1 MSGGELER
9 AVRADIAAV
18 VNTAPFGESLAELAT
33 LLAGVLTDLV
43 ERPTLMTAH
52 YNPASLSREL
62 RAVLGELAAASVGD
76 DDDLAAAL
84 SRITNVPTEVR
95 DTPQP

>member
-1 MSGGELER
+1 MAGGELER
-9 AVRADIAAV
+9 AVRADMAAV
-18 VNTAPFGESLAELAT
+18 VSAAPFGESLAELAI

-43 ERPTLMTAH
+43 ERPSPLTMH

-84 SRITNVPTEVR
+84 SRISDVPTAVR
-95 DTPQP
+95 DTP